1 MIDHWEDGPRRRP
14 QTVFTARLV
23 LVTNMYY
30 GSHWMIDSFRILSSP
45 EVHRYQSRTQT
56 GSKMIFT
63 VSIVKADFSSWP
75 RIGRVAASNEQ
86 LNSIHVASFNWEV
99 VRSSTR
105 VGVGYTPSPA
115 LCLCS
120 STGLRMPSST
130 VLSVRVVVCSSLAPG
145 SRITWLGSI
154 DLQCTVLVLSLF
166 HERFLD
172 SHLSG
177 RSMPSGVGGCVP
189 DVVFPASV
197 TDVGVIVFTD
207 SKPL

>member
-1 MIDHWEDGPRRRP
+1 MNASMLASTLGELVCSHVLAVCIRRIND
-14 QTVFTARLV
+14 L
-23 LVTNMYY
+23 
-30 GSHWMIDSFRILSSP
+30 
-45 EVHRYQSRTQT
+45 
-56 GSKMIFT
+56 
-63 VSIVKADFSSWP
+63 
-75 RIGRVAASNEQ
+75 
-86 LNSIHVASFNWEV
+86 
-99 VRSSTR
+99 
-105 VGVGYTPSPA
+105 
-115 LCLCS
+115 
-120 STGLRMPSST
+120 
-130 VLSVRVVVCSSLAPG
+130 VVVCSSLAPG

-207 SKPL
+207 SKPLSASSVECMWIVVYPGPCLHDAAHRLTRRPLFHTGLLPLSSPYPTVGLSR